1 MSGLAAAATL
11 RTQSS
16 SPHRAMTDN
25 SVSSDDVEV
34 FWLSDHETRVA
45 EAAVSPDGDW
55 MLTAARNP
63 FGSSLLRLW
72 RLDRADGDGRL
83 HRTHKMTHGTA
94 GVGFSP
100 DGETYAAA
108 SGCYIS
114 QFLTA
119 TGRRIRSIKV
129 VENCA
134 PGMPPVACFAWSPD
148 GEVFAVTTGGSKVEL
163 YAPAE
168 RGLLEYL
175 APAGTDELDEWAT
188 LGCGRGI
195 GKLSKRPFNWCATTL
210 VFSKNFQATDSEG
223 QSSYLAVA
231 YERIPLGTGKTQ
243 QAIAGTVTV
252 YELFREGENVADV
265 TSCAALTFP
274 AHERTKIS
282 GVSFSPDAWFVA
294 YALHNGFVYVR
305 NIMSKGILSVIA
317 CRRWQRPSSV
327 VFVDDTLLAV
337 GFEFAE
343 EDDYG
348 QVSSIA
354 SDEQANKSGNSVRI
368 YHCAGAGRLVSE
380 HDSSHLNVKSLS
392 YSFRTGHLF
401 ACGTGLRS
409 FTDRFGRKSWM
420 EDSGVRSF
428 ELRTARTIVIDALV
442 RNLAD
447 GAPKIEF
454 VAGTGLAVL
463 ARITKRMDHLLR
475 RQFLGDVF
483 EFVWAT
489 DYSFRAE
496 PVQLGDPGQTE
507 DRTFDQDCGGAEL
520 LAAGA
525 VRDWGRPVND
535 MRGRNGRD
543 YISRLKAKLKTPD
556 GRNPAMT
563 RLRRVEFD
571 GDPNHGEFE
580 GDLADWD
587 LLPEPEVDP
596 APRRV
601 PGTPKYDDWD

>member
-72 RLDRADGDGRL
+72 RLDRDDGDGRL

-148 GEVFAVTTGGSKVEL
+148 GEVFAVTTGGSKVAL

-188 LGCGRGI
+188 LGCGRSI
-195 GKLSKRPFNWCATTL
+195 GKISIQPFNWCATTL
-210 VFSKNFQATDSEG
+210 VFSKNFQVADSEG

-243 QAIAGTVTV
+243 QAIAGMVRG

-265 TSCAALTFP
+265 TSYAALTFP
-274 AHERTKIS
+274 AHERTKITCI
-282 GVSFSPDAWFVA
+282 SFSPDAWFVA
-294 YALHNGFVYVR
+294 YALQCGAVYVR
-305 NIMSKGILSVIA
+305 NVMSKNSVAVIPDS
-317 CRRWQRPSSV
+317 RWQRPSSV

-337 GFEFAE
+337 GFAFAE

-392 YSFRTGHLF
+392 YSSRTGHLF

-409 FTDRFGRKSWM
+409 FTGRSGRESWM
-420 EDSGVRSF
+420 EDSAVRSF
-428 ELRTARTIVIDALV
+428 ELRTARTIVVDALV

-447 GAPKIEF
+447 GAPKVEF

-507 DRTFDQDCGGAEL
+507 DRTFDEDCGGAEL

-587 LLPEPEVDP
+587 LPPEPEVDP

-601 PGTPKYDDWD
+601 PGTPKYGDWD